1 MIDSNQ
7 LQIAL
12 GSKRNWASDE
22 LLNTLNSLEIDGAD
36 FVRENWLTHA
46 GILREGGYS
55 LDQYLTAVK
64 YTSLKQMGHTNQSA
78 YSIALA
84 DRYQELVARGYDEKR
99 ISSHIAAYHKG
110 ALVQKILAQST
121 IPLYM
126 LYQDEAHKAIQT
138 LVKIMTDPGGYDGA
152 PSARTRAEAADK
164 LLTHIKRPEAAKI
177 ELNVTQSQSDGMK
190 ELQEMMRG
198 LAEKQLAAI
207 NAGGNVQA
215 VANLPVAVREPVL
228 IEHGPVE

>member
-1 MIDSNQ
+1 MINEEQ
-7 LQIAL
+7 LQLAL
-12 GSKRNWASDE
+12 GSKRNWASSE
-22 LLNTLNSLEIDGAD
+22 LLTTLNSLEMDGAD

-64 YTSLKQMGHTNQSA
+64 YTSLKQIGHSNQSA

-84 DRYQELVARGYDEKR
+84 DRYQGLVAQGYDEKR

-121 IPLYM
+121 IPLYL
-126 LYQDEAHKAIQT
+126 LYPDEAHQAVRT
-138 LVKIMTDPGGYDGA
+138 LVRLMTDPEVSHKVQGD
-152 PSARTRAEAADK
+152 AANN

-177 ELNVTQSQSDGMK
+177 ELNVTQGQSDGMK
-190 ELQEMMRG
+190 ELQQMMQTV
-198 LAEKQLAAI
+198 AERQLQAI
-207 NAGGNVQA
+207 AAGGNVQRI
-215 VANLPVAVREPVL
+215 ANLPVIERQPVL
-228 IEHGPVE
+228 IEHPPVE